1 MFIED
6 VMRELQEAGGVESAR
21 ARLNECLI
29 AHRGHD
35 WRDLRPDGTPGASYR
50 ARCLIVSL
58 SNVEFWPVE
67 P

>member
-35 WRDLRPDGTPGASYR
+35 WRDLRPDGTAREQLR
-50 ARCLIVSL
+50 AL
-58 SNVEFWPVE
+58 SDRESNNVEFWPVE